1 MMKKIMILILA
12 VVIIAGCA
20 PGPNQFTGYSGDEVK
35 IAGFWKGLWHGIIA
49 PIVFIISLFKDN
61 MNIYEVN
68 NNGNWY
74 NFGFLIG
81 MTIIFGGGGGGAG
94 RKKWCR

>member
-1 MMKKIMILILA
+1 MKRIVILILA
-12 VVIIAGCA
+12 VVMIAGCA
-20 PGPNQFTGYSGDEVK
+20 PGPNQFTGYYKDEVK

-49 PIVFIISLFKDN
+49 PFVFIISLFKDN